1 MIVHGKSI
9 LLIHNCVLTL
19 CPTKKRMTELDSNS
33 VEFSVQFEATDV
45 EHGTVC
51 ILMIIE
57 QLLDTDTDGASRSSS

>member
-1 MIVHGKSI
+1 MIVHGKVSKSI
-9 LLIHNCVLTL
+9 ILIHNCVLTL
-19 CPTKKRMTELDSNS
+19 CPTKRNDSVNSDS

-57 QLLDTDTDGASRSSS
+57 LKHALKV

>member
-1 MIVHGKSI
+1 MP
-9 LLIHNCVLTL
+9 N
-19 CPTKKRMTELDSNS
+19 KKRMTELDSNS

>member
-1 MIVHGKSI
+1 MP
-9 LLIHNCVLTL
+9 N
-19 CPTKKRMTELDSNS
+19 KKRMTELDSNS
-33 VEFSVQFEATDV
+33 VEFSVQFEATDYDV